1 MLDYHFPREDELFLS
16 TPYTDVRDEAK
27 ARTTA
32 ILAKS
37 YGQTAA
43 ILILSGILIFSLGIG
58 IAAIVDQANHNIKT
72 WVAANEPV

>member
-1 MLDYHFPREDELFLS
+1 MMLDYHFPREDELFLS
-16 TPYTDVRDEAK
+16 APYTDVRDEAK

-43 ILILSGILIFSLGIG
+43 ILLGSFIAVSILL
-58 IAAIVDQANHNIKT
+58 
-72 WVAANEPV
+72 VAAHSGLSHVERQFQADARR

>member
-1 MLDYHFPREDELFLS
+1 MMLDYHFPREDELFLS

-37 YGQTAA
+37 YGQTAR
-43 ILILSGILIFSLGIG
+43 ILLGSFIAVSILL
-58 IAAIVDQANHNIKT
+58 
-72 WVAANEPV
+72 VAAHSGLSRVEQQFQADARR

>member
-1 MLDYHFPREDELFLS
+1 MKYVSPDETELFLS

-37 YGQTAA
+37 YGQTAR
-43 ILILSGILIFSLGIG
+43 ILLGAGILIFSLGIG
-58 IAAIVDQANHNIKT
+58 IAAIVDRGHSNIKT
-72 WVAANEPV
+72 WVAAHEPT

>member
-1 MLDYHFPREDELFLS
+1 MLDYHFPHEDELFLS

-37 YGQTAA
+37 YGQTA
-43 ILILSGILIFSLGIG
+43 GILLGSF
-58 IAAIVDQANHNIKT
+58 IAVSILL
-72 WVAANEPV
+72 VAADWGLSREAQHYRMEARV

>member
-43 ILILSGILIFSLGIG
+43 ILLGSFIAVSILL
-58 IAAIVDQANHNIKT
+58 
-72 WVAANEPV
+72 VAAHSGLSRVEQQFQADARR